1 MRIKSIPAAVVL
13 CGAAF
18 FPLAGCDTPL
28 GRLLGELLSGVIITP
43 ETGEAALRAFESEE
57 ELRSY
62 LVDQLERTVLPF
74 GPSAGTIDDFAFDL
88 ADGLFPGAGTEP
100 SPDIPVAA
108 EGEAGAVSDESGSDA
123 FSGTTI
129 QEVGVDEADVVK
141 TDGEFLYILTG
152 EHLRIVRA
160 DRGDSLAEVGSV
172 ELGGFSRDLFLLDDL
187 VIALTAPIF
196 GGFDIEPGPTV
207 IVDPVFPVDDAD
219 EEEAAI
225 DPSASDDD
233 DKSDGDGKS
242 DGEDDNTVITI
253 ARDQLVPGVSLFR
266 PRIEVVFIDVRDR
279 SNPNVIS
286 STVFDG
292 SLASSRVIDKRL
304 HLVLANPADVLQR
317 AMPGGGRPDTFSEF
331 ALEFFL
337 PGFVSGPA
345 KDAQTKTGTVVDWP
359 QVYRPADP
367 DGAGMVTIVTIDSRT
382 PDQFDAVAVVA
393 DPGLV
398 YASTSAIY
406 LTDTQYNFSFQVRQ
420 TTDIYKFALG
430 EGSPDLVA
438 VGSVPG
444 RILNQYAMGE
454 YNGFLR
460 VATTSTDSATGF
472 VNRGPSN
479 NVFVLEQRGDRL
491 EVAGS
496 IRGLALGEEIRSV
509 RFLGD
514 KGFMVTFERTDP
526 FFTLDL
532 SDPFNPRTAGELKIP
547 GFSTFLTPIDEDH
560 ILAVGEYIPEE
571 GPLFSQGVQVS
582 IFDVSDFDNPRRSA
596 NVIIGDESTYSE
608 ATFDPKAFTYYPERN
623 MVALPISQYSFFT
636 ITEDDVV
643 DILPRENFHGLYLF
657 EIGTAMSLAEVGRIQ
672 TVSPGDFFAP
682 SFTRGVFIG
691 DDVFAVTDRVVVAAA
706 LEDVAGSQVRLE
718 LPSPF
723 DDGDIIILEGDEV
736 VEDIDSAAE

>member
-1 MRIKSIPAAVVL
+1 
-13 CGAAF
+13 
-18 FPLAGCDTPL
+18 
-28 GRLLGELLSGVIITP
+28 
-43 ETGEAALRAFESEE
+43 
-57 ELRSY
+57 
-62 LVDQLERTVLPF
+62 
-74 GPSAGTIDDFAFDL
+74 
-88 ADGLFPGAGTEP
+88 
-100 SPDIPVAA
+100 
-108 EGEAGAVSDESGSDA
+108 
-123 FSGTTI
+123 
-129 QEVGVDEADVVK
+129 
-141 TDGEFLYILTG
+141 
-152 EHLRIVRA
+152 
-160 DRGDSLAEVGSV
+160 
-172 ELGGFSRDLFLLDDL
+172 
-187 VIALTAPIF
+187 
-196 GGFDIEPGPTV
+196 
-207 IVDPVFPVDDAD
+207 
-219 EEEAAI
+219 
-225 DPSASDDD
+225 
-233 DKSDGDGKS
+233 
-242 DGEDDNTVITI
+242 
-253 ARDQLVPGVSLFR
+253 
-266 PRIEVVFIDVRDR
+266 
-279 SNPNVIS
+279 
-286 STVFDG
+286 VFDG

-304 HLVLANPADVLQR
+304 HLVLANYADVFQQV
-317 AMPGGGRPDTFSEF
+317 MPGGGRPDTLTEF

-337 PGFVSGPA
+337 PGYISAPA
-345 KDAQTKTGTVVDWP
+345 KGGQTKTGAVVDWP

-367 DGAGMVTIVTIDSRT
+367 DGAGMVTIVTVDSRT

-406 LTDTQYNFSFQVRQ
+406 LTDTQYDFSLAVRE

-454 YNGFLR
+454 HNGFLR
-460 VATTSTDSATGF
+460 VATTTTDSATMFATG
-472 VNRGPSN
+472 GQSN

-491 EVAGS
+491 EAAGS
-496 IRGLALGEEIRSV
+496 IRGLAPGEEIRSV

-582 IFDVSDFDNPRRSA
+582 IIDVSDFDNPVRSD

-623 MVALPISQYSFFT
+623 MVALPISQYSFFGFP
-636 ITEDDVV
+636 EDDVM

-657 EIGTAMSLAEVGRIQ
+657 EIDTAMRLAEVGRIQ

-706 LEDVAGSQVRLE
+706 LEDVAGSQIRLE

-736 VEDIDSAAE
+736 VEETDSAAE